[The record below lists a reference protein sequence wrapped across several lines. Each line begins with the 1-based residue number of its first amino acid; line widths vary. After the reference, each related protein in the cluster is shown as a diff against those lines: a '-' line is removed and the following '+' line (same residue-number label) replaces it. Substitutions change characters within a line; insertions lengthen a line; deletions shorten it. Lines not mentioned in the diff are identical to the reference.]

1 MSFMET
7 KKQTAV
13 ELLIE
18 KIQSAQWNDMYI
30 WHKQEAFEEALK
42 MEKHQ
47 IMNAIGVGSYFSP
60 VFPEQY
66 HYRAE
71 DHYTSTYGK

>member
-1 MSFMET
+1 MES
-7 KKQTAV
+7 KQLAV
-13 ELLIE
+13 DWLVE
-18 KIQSAQWNDMYI
+18 KIKAAKPDFKFDALI
-30 WHKQEAFEEALK
+30 REAKE

-60 VFPEQY
+60 VFPDKY

-71 DHYTSTYGK
+71 DHYTLTYGE

>member
-1 MSFMET
+1 
-7 KKQTAV
+7 
-13 ELLIE
+13 
-18 KIQSAQWNDMYI
+18 
-30 WHKQEAFEEALK
+30 

-60 VFPEQY
+60 VFPDKY

-71 DHYTSTYGK
+71 DHYTLTYEKSETISS